1 MASTKESDNASDLPS
16 SPKNVYKDPDD
27 GRQRFLL
34 ELEFVQCLANP
45 TYIHYLAQN
54 RYFEDEA
61 FIGYLKYLQYW
72 QRPEY
77 IKFIMYPHC
86 LYFLELLQNANFRNA
101 MAHPANKEVAHRQ
114 QFFFWKNYRNNR
126 LKFIL
131 PKPPPEEVPT
141 PAPPPPASAAPQQSL
156 PASNIAMTTAPP
168 APASTHS
175 PMPYGLPSGSAL
187 AKNDMRNSGIDRRK
201 RKHVVYFLPP
211 QELLRTSKKQS
222 GEKHYLRTTMASIA
236 ISASLQRACSSH
248 HVTKK
253 QHAQTK
259 PAYSLGTKQAID
271 AVTIDV
277 EGQKGFK
284 IDEKDKPS
292 PQINNSEGI
301 EDKLANKFEIE
312 SSARK
317 FSDKRWKNGTWDLNM
332 FVRNG
337 RMDWDSKQRGENTW
351 RCTQKLVQ
359 TKNQSSLE
367 AQSYP
372 GGHGRA
378 AMIGFFSAYVVDGL
392 TGMDLIGQTGNFI
405 CKTALFMTVIGIVL
419 LRKTR
424 DFDNLRKLAD
434 EVTYYDKQWQASWK
448 DETASSSDKTG
459 NS

>member
-1 MASTKESDNASDLPS
+1 
-16 SPKNVYKDPDD
+16 
-27 GRQRFLL
+27 
-34 ELEFVQCLANP
+34 
-45 TYIHYLAQN
+45 
-54 RYFEDEA
+54 
-61 FIGYLKYLQYW
+61 
-72 QRPEY
+72 
-77 IKFIMYPHC
+77 
-86 LYFLELLQNANFRNA
+86 
-101 MAHPANKEVAHRQ
+101 
-114 QFFFWKNYRNNR
+114 
-126 LKFIL
+126 
-131 PKPPPEEVPT
+131 
-141 PAPPPPASAAPQQSL
+141 
-156 PASNIAMTTAPP
+156 
-168 APASTHS
+168 
-175 PMPYGLPSGSAL
+175 
-187 AKNDMRNSGIDRRK
+187 
-201 RKHVVYFLPP
+201 
-211 QELLRTSKKQS
+211 
-222 GEKHYLRTTMASIA
+222 MASIA

-292 PQINNSEGI
+292 PQIKNSEGL
-301 EDKLANKFEIE
+301 EDKSANKFEIE

-317 FSDKRWKNGTWDLNM
+317 FSDERWKNGTWDLNM

-337 RMDWDSKQRGENTW
+337 RMDWDSVIVAEAKRRKYLEMYPETCSNQEP
-351 RCTQKLVQ
+351 VQ
-359 TKNQSSLE
+359 FRSSIIPWWAWFMRTHLPE
-367 AQSYP
+367 AELLN
-372 GGHGRA
+372 GRA